1 MRRGRVLVACLAVTF
16 VVSATLATG
25 ASATTPLI
33 LKVGGV
39 AAPDGSQASGKLDL
53 TCAHLVFGGTLTVN
67 GEPTDRAV
75 FTEGG
80 GTDTCEGVRVRGI
93 VKAIKLTSKGHL
105 VVVTHLAYEVVT
117 SGTCVY
123 VIGKL
128 AGTFTIPGPTTATVA
143 ETAKLAPKRSSAGCQ
158 EHIAVTE
165 AHAALYHG
173 ETTEPYFAET

>member
-1 MRRGRVLVACLAVTF
+1 
-16 VVSATLATG
+16 VSAALATG
-25 ASATTPLI
+25 ASAATPLI

-80 GTDTCEGVRVRGI
+80 GTDTCEGVLVRGS
-93 VKAIKLTSKGHL
+93 VKTIKLTSKGHFI
-105 VVVTHLAYEVVT
+105 VGTHLSYEVVT

-123 VIGKL
+123 VISKL

-143 ETAKLAPKRSSAGCQ
+143 GTGKLAPKRSTAGCQ
-158 EHIAVTE
+158 EHVAITE

-173 ETTEPYFAET
+173 ETSEPFFAET